1 MNKYELAFH
10 EKGAYRSDV
19 VVIEAKTMNEAVNKF
34 FEGKNVVIRKAL
46 QRDVIDTDVS
56 YVSIW
61 TAGSQRDK
69 YAMYHG
75 RYGAK
80 YYYIVEGNKQ
90 TQQAHEGRKE

>member
-1 MNKYELAFH
+1 MNEYELAFH

-19 VVIEAKTMNEAVNKF
+19 VVVEAKTMDEAVNKF

-80 YYYIVEGNKQ
+80 HYFIVESNKQ
-90 TQQAHEGRKE
+90 TQQAQEGRKD